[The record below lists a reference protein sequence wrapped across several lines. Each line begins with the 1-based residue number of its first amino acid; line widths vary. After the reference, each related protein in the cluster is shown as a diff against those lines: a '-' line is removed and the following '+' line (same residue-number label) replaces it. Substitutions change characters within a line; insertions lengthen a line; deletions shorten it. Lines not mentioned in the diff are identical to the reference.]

1 MTEEP
6 APRQPSIMPSGSFT
20 EWRRR
25 LRLNKTQ
32 AARELGLS
40 RMGVHDY
47 ERGVS
52 PIPVHVA
59 LACLAITNGLSK
71 EVAKRVFQLGG

>member
-1 MTEEP
+1 MDDSPT
-6 APRQPSIMPSGSFT
+6 RQPSIMPSGSFT

-59 LACLAITNGLSK
+59 LACLAISNGLSK
-71 EVAKRVFQLGG
+71 EVARHVFKLGG

>member
-1 MTEEP
+1 MEHEI
-6 APRQPSIMPSGSFT
+6 PRPPSIMPSGAFT
-20 EWRRR
+20 EWRQR

-40 RMGVHDY
+40 REGVHQY
-47 ERGVS
+47 ELGHS

-71 EVAKRVFQLGG
+71 DVARRVFQLGG

>member
-1 MTEEP
+1 MEP
-6 APRQPSIMPSGSFT
+6 EMPRQPSIMPSGAFT
-20 EWRRR
+20 EWRQRQK
-25 LRLNKTQ
+25 LNKSQ

-47 ERGVS
+47 ERGTS

-59 LACLAITNGLSK
+59 LACLAISNGLSK
-71 EVAKRVFQLGG
+71 DVARRVFSLGG